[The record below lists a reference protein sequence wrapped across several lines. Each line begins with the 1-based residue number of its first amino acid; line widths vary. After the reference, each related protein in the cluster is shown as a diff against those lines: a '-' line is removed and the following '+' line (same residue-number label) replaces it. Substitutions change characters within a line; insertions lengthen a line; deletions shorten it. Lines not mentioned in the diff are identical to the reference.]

1 MFEHNYTENEVNNMS
16 PLIWAYIGDSV
27 FEIYIREKMIEKGI
41 PSNTKLH
48 IETIKYVKAKSQS
61 DMLHMLE
68 DFLDEEELRIAKRA
82 RNTCAN
88 SAPKNADIIDYRN
101 ATALEGIIGYL
112 YLLQKK
118 DRLIE
123 ILNYIYDNFN
133 IDNKNI

>member
-27 FEIYIREKMIEKGI
+27 FEIYIREKMIERGI

-61 DMLHMLE
+61 DMLHLLE

-88 SAPKNADIIDYRN
+88 SSPKNADIIEYKY
-101 ATALEGIIGYL
+101 ATGFEALIGYL
-112 YLLQKK
+112 YLNEKEERLQ
-118 DRLIE
+118 E
-123 ILNYIYDNFN
+123 ILNKCIE
-133 IDNKNI
+133 KA